1 MSEDARNRPAGTE
14 AAPVLIQREALAA
27 KAEAEAEAEATRL
40 RASIYG
46 GGSHHTNTSVRMRQ
60 IRLQQPGQETCGRDY
75 CLEYEIKTSAGAT
88 RTYVR

>member
-27 KAEAEAEAEATRL
+27 KAEAEATRL